1 MTLLDAQEYDPAKA
15 RKRTIRI
22 VSAIVIA
29 LFVAGFLWWN
39 RYWPEE
45 NVARHFFTALQKQD
59 YKTAYGIWMHD
70 PDWQQHPQEHPKYLF
85 NDFYQDWGPGGQW
98 GLIKTQRVYGS
109 SPCPTRRGDSG
120 GGTGVVVD
128 VVVND
133 RTEHAQVWVEKS
145 DKTLSYPPCE
155 LLFR

>member
-1 MTLLDAQEYDPAKA
+1 MTLLDAQEYDAAKA
-15 RKRTIRI
+15 RKRNVRI
-22 VSAIVIA
+22 IA
-29 LFVAGFLWWN
+29 TMVTVLIVAGFVWWN

-45 NVARHFFTALQKQD
+45 RVAGHFFAALQKQD
-59 YKTAYGIWMHD
+59 YKAAYGIWMQD
-70 PDWQQHPQEHPKYLF
+70 PDWQQHPQEHPKYPF
-85 NDFYQDWGPGGQW
+85 SEFYQDWGPGGQW
-98 GLIKTQRVYGS
+98 GLIKTQKIYAS
-109 SPCPTRRGDSG
+109 SPCPTRGGDSG
-120 GGTGVVVD
+120 GSGVVVD